1 MLRMTPAVRSA
12 IIEHCLDG
20 RPEEACGLLG
30 GTVDGDDAE
39 ATVCYPGR
47 NLAASATLYE
57 LDPKDHL
64 LADRDA
70 EQRGLELIGVFHSH
84 THTEAYPSPT
94 DVARAPDPF
103 WHYVLVSLRDDEPVV
118 RSFRIRDERITE
130 EPLESSLATREV

>member
-1 MLRMTPAVRSA
+1 MTPEVRSA
-12 IIEHCLDG
+12 VIEHCLDG

-30 GTVDGDDAE
+30 GTVEGDSAE

-47 NLAASATLYE
+47 NLAASALVYE

-64 LADRDA
+64 AADRDA
-70 EQRGLELIGVFHSH
+70 EDRGLEIVGVFHSH

-118 RSFRIRDERITE
+118 RSFRIQDETITE
-130 EPLESSLATREV
+130 EPLETSLATREV